1 MQQFI
6 EDYIFLI
13 FKDIDVDLMSYLIAI
28 TLIGMLGG
36 LFYITFKLF
45 NKSCRAVTWVT
56 IIAIIAYSGV
66 FMIRQAYQAKWDY
79 HNDYFI
85 REIIEDITVP
95 EEIE

>member
-6 EDYIFLI
+6 EDYVFLI
-13 FKDIDVDLMSYLIAI
+13 FRDIDASLMSYLVTI

-36 LFYITFKLF
+36 LFYITFRLF
-45 NKSCRAVTWVT
+45 NKHCKAVTWVT

-79 HNDYFI
+79 NNDYFV
-85 REIIEDITVP
+85 RELIDDITVP
-95 EEIE
+95 EDVE